1 MAQRILKWVGRAV
14 AGLAALLIL
23 AALVVYVLSE
33 REMRRQ
39 YTDVPLEDFTVSY
52 DAESVSKG
60 KRLATLYGC
69 FNSCHGERMQGL
81 KLLDEPGIARI
92 VAPNITRIVHEY
104 TDAELERLMRHGV
117 KRDGTSTWIMPSAM
131 FARMSD
137 EDLASIIAF
146 VRTAPVLDGLGREV
160 TMRPLGRVGIV
171 SGKFKPLASTIDH
184 NRPHAAKTEKSDP
197 LAFGEYLVRTSCTEC
212 HGQNLQGDDFLKA
225 PSLVVLAGYSEDAFR
240 HLMKTGLGIGE
251 RKLGLMTEV
260 SMTRYPQLTDE
271 ELDAMS
277 AWLRR
282 TYGGSA
288 LAKTTSGVKP
298 TASRVRAADGDEG

>member
-1 MAQRILKWVGRAV
+1 MAKRILKWFGRAV
-14 AGLAALLIL
+14 AGLVAFLIL

-33 REMRRQ
+33 RELRRQ
-39 YTDVPLEDFTVSY
+39 YTDVPLKDFTVSY

-69 FNSCHGERMQGL
+69 FNSCHGDRMQGL
-81 KLLDEPGIARI
+81 KLFDEPGIARI

-104 TDAELERLMRHGV
+104 TDAELERLIRHGV
-117 KRDGTSTWIMPSAM
+117 KRDGTSTWIMPSQM

-137 EDLASIIAF
+137 EDLASVIAF
-146 VRTAPVLDGLGREV
+146 VRTAPVLDGLGRDV
-160 TMRPLGRVGIV
+160 TMRPLGRIGIV
-171 SGKFKPLASTIDH
+171 TGKFNPLASKIDH
-184 NRPHAAKTEKSDP
+184 DLPHAAKTDKSDP
-197 LAFGEYLVRTSCTEC
+197 LAFGEYLVKTSCTEC
-212 HGQNLQGDDFLKA
+212 HGQNLEGDAFLKA
-225 PSLVVLAGYSEDAFR
+225 PSLVVLSGYSEAAFR

-271 ELDAMS
+271 EFDAMS
-277 AWLRR
+277 TWLRR

-288 LAKTTSGVKP
+288 LAKTASEVKP
-298 TASRVRAADGDEG
+298 TASRIQAAGGDDG